1 MRQSQAFIPTLREI
15 SEAEVI
21 SHQLLLRA
29 GFIRQ
34 TAAGVY
40 TYLPLAKRVLNKVE
54 EIVRQEMDR
63 IGSQELLLPIL
74 SPADLWRMSGR
85 YHNYGPLLMTVHD
98 RHEREFVLGPTHE
111 EMMTDV
117 LRDEVNSYKKLP
129 IVLYQIQTK
138 FRDEKRPRSGL
149 LRGREF
155 VMKDAYSFHL
165 TRESLDETYE
175 DMFQAYMNIFS
186 RIGLHFRAV
195 EADSGAMGG
204 KGTHEFMALAD
215 SGEDTIVLC
224 SDCNYAANLEM
235 AEVSDSNRSNNEVL
249 EPLQPAMEKVATPG
263 QKSILEVS
271 SFLGVSEKETV
282 KSLLFMLDGQ
292 PVLAMV
298 RGDHEVNETK
308 VKNALGGT
316 VCELASPREIQKWTG
331 TVAGYIGP
339 VGLDKEVT
347 IIADQA
353 LKSLPEWIV
362 GANEQDQHYVHLVP
376 DRDIQIERYADIRLV
391 QEGDSCPHC
400 GQTLTFRRGIELGHI
415 FKLGTRYS
423 KSMRAT
429 VLDQDGCAQPMLMG
443 CYGIGISRVLSTI
456 IEQKHDERGICW
468 PKTIAPYT
476 IHLIVVNPKQ
486 EAQQKAGEQI
496 YQQLLDQGYEV
507 LYDDRFE
514 RAGVKFADAD
524 LIGIPLRITV
534 GKRVQDGLVEIKLRH
549 NGENEDLPLT
559 DILQEVPKWLLKVE

>member
-1 MRQSQAFIPTLREI
+1 MRQSQAFIPTLREV
-15 SEAEVI
+15 SEAEIV

-34 TAAGVY
+34 AAAGVY

-74 SPADLWRMSGR
+74 SPADLWRESGR
-85 YHNYGPLLMTVHD
+85 YHNYGPLLMTTQD
-98 RHEREFVLGPTHE
+98 RHERDFVLGPTHE
-111 EMMTDV
+111 EMITAV
-117 LRDEVNSYKKLP
+117 LRDGVNSYKKLP
-129 IVLYQIQTK
+129 LVLYQIQTK

-165 TRESLDETYE
+165 TSESLDETYE

-224 SDCNYAANLEM
+224 LDCNYAANVEM
-235 AEVSDSNRSNNEVL
+235 AEVPVSYRSSATVDSI
-249 EPLQPAMEKVATPG
+249 PKMEKVATPG
-263 QKSILEVS
+263 QKTIAEVS
-271 SFLGVSEKETV
+271 SFLQVSAQETV
-282 KSLLFMLDGQ
+282 KSLLFMADDR

-298 RGDHEVNETK
+298 RGDHEVNEVK
-308 VKNALGGT
+308 VKNALGAT
-316 VCELASPREIQKWTG
+316 VCELASPTEIQKWTG

-339 VGLDKEVT
+339 VGLVEEVT
-347 IIADQA
+347 VVADQA
-353 LKSLPEWIV
+353 LQALPEWIV
-362 GANEQDQHYVHLVP
+362 GANEPDQHYIHLVP
-376 DRDIQIERYADIRLV
+376 GRDVEIGQYADIRLV
-391 QEGDSCPHC
+391 QEGDVCPHC

-415 FKLGTRYS
+415 FKLGTHYS
-423 KSMRAT
+423 QSMEAT
-429 VLDQDGCAQPMLMG
+429 VLDQDGCARPLLMG
-443 CYGIGISRVLSTI
+443 CYGIGVSRILSTI
-456 IEQKHDERGICW
+456 IEQNHDERGICW

-476 IHLIVVNPKQ
+476 IHLIVVNPKR
-486 EAQQKAGEQI
+486 EEQQQAGERI

-507 LYDDRFE
+507 LYDDRLE
-514 RAGVKFADAD
+514 RAGIKFADAD

-534 GKRVQDGLVEIKLRH
+534 GNRVKDGLVEVKLRH
-549 NGENEDLPLT
+549 NGESEDLPLR
-559 DILQEVPKWLLKVE
+559 DILQEVPKWLLKVK